1 MSTGV
6 IYLRP
11 IEVIRVR
18 GYGANHEAAKS
29 AWAKLLAW
37 VDDNDCRV
45 HAVRGFGLVY
55 KVGNRN
61 ISASYD
67 ACVELNEPVAI
78 PPSEGIETALVP
90 SGAYLRQR
98 YTGPV
103 EDMGAALRKMRVED
117 IPGRRLDLDVQRPMI
132 EVYLNDFVRR
142 DNAPK
147 IDLCVPVKA

>member
-1 MSTGV
+1 MSIGV

-37 VDDNDCRV
+37 IDDNDCRI

-55 KVGNRN
+55 KVNNRN
-61 ISASYD
+61 VSASYD
-67 ACVELNEPVAI
+67 ACVELNEHVSVPL
-78 PPSEGIETALVP
+78 SEGIETALVP

-98 YTGPV
+98 FTGPID
-103 EDMGAALRKMRVED
+103 EMGTVLATMRGKDVPD
-117 IPGRRLDLDVQRPMI
+117 RRLDLDTQRPMI
-132 EVYLNDFVRR
+132 EVYLNDFARH
-142 DNAPK
+142 DATPK
-147 IDLCVPVKA
+147 IDLCVPVKV